1 MTPARRRQSCK
12 RLALAGWTEVQ
23 FHWETGK
30 PFRLTLGNR
39 KTTFT
44 VEAETEKEA
53 WRLAAREKL
62 TMDLTIH
69 ESPVPLRKDEHGVVR
84 VGDSRVTLD
93 VVILEYLKGTS
104 PEGIAHAYSMLQLAD
119 VYAVIAYY
127 LHNYGEV
134 NGYILA
140 RGEAAERLRREIEA
154 KQPGREELKAKLLAR
169 KAQMEL
175 QHATPRE

>member
-1 MTPARRRQSCK
+1 M
-12 RLALAGWTEVQ
+12 Q

-39 KTTFT
+39 KTTSRWKL
-44 VEAETEKEA
+44 TEKEA
-53 WRLAAREKL
+53 SAPRGQGL

-134 NGYILA
+134 NATSWRVGRRQSGCGGRLKRTSRA
-140 RGEAAERLRREIEA
+140 GKSSKQAAGPE
-154 KQPGREELKAKLLAR
+154 GSV
-169 KAQMEL
+169 EL